1 MFDLY
6 ICSFVPLCR
15 LQSAVLVKAS
25 VGPATRIPTKWSV
38 VIVDRGSNSIKAD
51 QEVMGPPG
59 GLNTQRARLWGKL
72 GVRARAL
79 DQSR

>member
-6 ICSFVPLCR
+6 ICSFGPLCR
-15 LQSAVLVKAS
+15 FESAVLVKGS

-38 VIVDRGSNSIKAD
+38 VIVDRGSNFIKAD

-59 GLNTQRARLWGKL
+59 GLYTQRAILWGE
-72 GVRARAL
+72 AWCESSCA
-79 DQSR
+79 